1 MANFA
6 DLMAEAQDRP
16 FEGWDFSYDGRIV
29 TEEPWDFGGL
39 VDAFAA
45 NSPDLLDLGT
55 GGGEWL
61 SARMLPKRT
70 VATEGWA
77 PNVPAARARL
87 APLGVEV
94 VAVEGAPENV
104 AQEEGAPGGGLPF
117 PDGSFH
123 LVVSRHESYL
133 PAEVRRVLAPGGR
146 FVTQQVASTIA
157 DDFRWLLGE
166 APPATARVWD
176 LDFALSQ
183 LSRAGFVIEAREQ
196 GDQLMRFADVGAF
209 AWYLKNLPFIIPDF
223 RIDRMQGRLE
233 RLHRKTAGKGIAARQ
248 PVFRITARKSTTWS
262 IGPRSVCG
270 SRTSRCAK

>member
-1 MANFA
+1 MGKFA
-6 DLMAEAQDRP
+6 DLMAKAQERP
-16 FEGWDFSYDGRIV
+16 FEGWDHSYGGRIV
-29 TEEPWDFGGL
+29 TEEPWDFGAL

-61 SARMLPKRT
+61 SARRLPKRT

-77 PNVPAARARL
+77 PNVPVARARL

-104 AQEEGAPGGGLPF
+104 AQEGQPGGALPF
-117 PDGSFH
+117 PDRSFH

-133 PAEVRRVLAPGGR
+133 PTEVLRVLAPGGC

-157 DDFRWLLGE
+157 DDFYRILE
-166 APPATARVWD
+166 ETPPFVAKAWT
-176 LDFALSQ
+176 LDYAACQ
-183 LSRAGFVIEAREQ
+183 AAEAGFVIADQAQ
-196 GDQLMRFADVGAF
+196 GDQVMRFADVGAL

-223 RIDRMQGRLE
+223 SIDRAAVKLE
-233 RLHRKTAGKGIAARQ
+233 QLHDATGENGFEVRQ
-248 PVFRITARKSTTWS
+248 PVFRFTALAKS
-262 IGPRSVCG
+262 
-270 SRTSRCAK
+270 